1 MQKRAKRAEEE
12 LAKII
17 EELARIKKEQGIK
30 DWEHDER
37 LKNQKGILEDKSR
50 FF

>member
-1 MQKRAKRAEEE
+1 MQKRAKRAE
-12 LAKII
+12 

-37 LKNQKGILEDKSR
+37 LKNQKGILEEKSR

>member
-1 MQKRAKRAEEE
+1 MQKRAKRA
-12 LAKII
+12 A

-37 LKNQKGILEDKSR
+37 LKNQKGILEDKACY
-50 FF
+50 FQKVIKL